1 MSVTGDDKNDL
12 VKVFDTLAWKS
23 IIQND
28 IAIRITEASLK
39 IDKKG
44 MQLGIKKLD
53 SNSVQEEEF

>member
-1 MSVTGDDKNDL
+1 M
-12 VKVFDTLAWKS
+12 KVFDTLAWKS

-28 IAIRITEASLK
+28 VAIRITEASLK